1 MLPTRVLP
9 HVGMVAHAGNE
20 PEELTV
26 VAVDGARVVVRGTS
40 GDERAFVVHRLTG
53 HWVREGDPYWGL
65 RLILAPDAP
74 A

>member
-9 HVGMVAHAGNE
+9 RIGMVAHAGNE
-20 PEELTV
+20 PEVLTV
-26 VAVDGARVVVRGTS
+26 VAVDGARVVVRGTA

-65 RLILAPDAP
+65 RLRLAADGP